1 MLGTGSTVLFLG
13 KACDKHTE
21 LALAFCRSK
30 FAAIEAHLGQWGDPI
45 PAGLDAW
52 TGEYIISYLS
62 RWIVPERLLKNARIA
77 SINFHPG
84 PPEYP
89 GYGGNNFAL
98 YEGADI
104 YGVTCH
110 HMAARVDSGDII
122 AVKRFPLLPTDDVA
136 TLLSRAY
143 DQMLD
148 LFFEIMS
155 GVLSGRELPVS
166 GEKWV
171 RRPFTKKE
179 FHALGR
185 ITTDMTPEEVARR
198 VRATTFG
205 PYRPTIV
212 LHGFIFEYKARR
224 SE

>member
-1 MLGTGSTVLFLG
+1 MPQTGSAVLFLG
-13 KACDKHTE
+13 KARDKHTE
-21 LALAFCRSK
+21 RALAFCRSQ
-30 FAAIEAHLGQWGDPI
+30 FAAVEAHLGQWGDSI
-45 PAGLDAW
+45 PVGLDAW

-62 RWIVPERLLKNARIA
+62 RWIVPEGLLKNARIT

-98 YEGADI
+98 YEGANV

-110 HMAARVDSGDII
+110 QMAARVDTGDII
-122 AVKRFPLLPTDDVA
+122 AVKRFPVLPTDDVA
-136 TLLSRAY
+136 SLLSRTY
-143 DQMLD
+143 DQMLA

-155 GVLSGRELPVS
+155 GVLAGRGLPVS
-166 GEKWV
+166 GERWA

-179 FHALGR
+179 FQALGQ
-185 ITTDMTPEEVARR
+185 ITPDMAPEEVARR
-198 VRATTFG
+198 VRATTYG
-205 PYRPTIV
+205 PYRPTIE

-224 SE
+224 PE